1 MAAVLVS
8 VAAILMVVAGAAKV
22 VRPEPAANA
31 LGVLGIGAAPLAIRL
46 GAGLEVLIGLA
57 ALVAPG
63 PLAALALGASYL
75 GFAAFVLVLRAK
87 PGAESCGCFGADDEP
102 PSLRHVVVD
111 ALLGAGCLLAAA
123 TGAASAGSLLRA
135 DWVEG
140 AVFVVLSATAAWLV
154 GLVLRHARWATS

>member
-31 LGVLGIGAAPLAIRL
+31 LGVVGIGAAPAVIRL
-46 GAGLEVLIGLA
+46 GAGLEVLVGLA
-57 ALVAPG
+57 AMAAPG
-63 PLAALALGASYL
+63 PVPAFALGASYL
-75 GFAAFVLVLRAK
+75 AFAGFILVLRTK

-111 ALLGAGCLLAAA
+111 VLLGLGCLLAVATSSSSAA
-123 TGAASAGSLLRA
+123 SLLRA

-140 AVFVVLSATAAWLV
+140 AVFVLLSATAAWLV
-154 GLVLRHARWATS
+154 GLVLRRARWSTS